1 MRIALVPNAFRG
13 SLTALQ
19 AVECLSAG
27 LRASALRSQLEL
39 IAMPLADGGDGTL
52 DVLLHGLGGTR
63 HTLTVSNARGAP
75 IAAEFGILGDGKTAI
90 IELARASGIELLP
103 RAERNPL
110 LTTTYGTGE
119 LIREAYRRGCRH
131 FLIGIGGSATNDGGA
146 GCLQALGAR
155 FLDAQGRDLPQGGGA
170 LQHLARVDISALRA
184 NFADATFTILCDV
197 TNPLIGA
204 QGASRVFAPQKG
216 ADPEMVEQLEAALTH
231 YAKVLERDL
240 GVRVADLEGGG
251 AAGGFGAGMAAA
263 LGAELAAGAP
273 ILMNLLNYEAKLE
286 GVQLLITGEGKL
298 DAQTEGGKAVQR
310 IAAAAAARRIP
321 VIAFAGT
328 VEATPSALASMG
340 ITAAWSILPSVTT
353 LSEALANAPLWLTRA
368 AHMLGNTLA
377 IMR

>member
-1 MRIALVPNAFRG
+1 MRIALAPNAFRG

-19 AVECLSAG
+19 AVECLTSG
-27 LRASALRSQLEL
+27 LRASALRSQLDL
-39 IAMPLADGGDGTL
+39 IPMPLADGGDGTL
-52 DVLLHGLGGTR
+52 DVLLRGLGGTR
-63 HTLTVSNARGAP
+63 YNLTVSNPRGAP
-75 IAAEFGILGDGKTAI
+75 ITAEFGILSDGKTAV
-90 IELARASGIELLP
+90 IELARASGIELLS

-110 LTTTYGTGE
+110 LTSTYGTGE

-155 FLDAQGRDLPQGGGA
+155 FLDADGRELPSGGGA
-170 LQHLARVDISALRA
+170 LQHLARIDVSALRA
-184 NFADATFTILCDV
+184 NLPDATFTILCDV

-204 QGASRVFAPQKG
+204 QGASRIFAPQKG

-231 YAKVLERDL
+231 YAKIVARDL
-240 GVRVADLEGGG
+240 GVDVATLEGGG
-251 AAGGFGAGMAAA
+251 AAGGFGAGMVAA
-263 LGAELAAGAP
+263 LGAELAPGAP
-273 ILMNLLNYEAKLE
+273 TVMNLLNYEAKLD
-286 GVQLLITGEGKL
+286 GVQLLITGEGKI

-310 IAAAAAARRIP
+310 IASAAAARGIP

-328 VEATPSALASMG
+328 IEATPSALAEMG
-340 ITAAWSILPSVTT
+340 ITAAWSILPAVTT

-377 IMR
+377 ISR

>member
-1 MRIALVPNAFRG
+1 MRIALAPNAFRG

-19 AVECLSAG
+19 AIECLATG
-27 LRASALRSQLEL
+27 LRASALRPHLDL
-39 IAMPLADGGDGTL
+39 VRMPLADGGDGTL
-52 DVLLHGLGGTR
+52 DVLLHGLSGTR
-63 HTLTVSNARGAP
+63 HSVTVSNARGAP
-75 IAAEFGILGDGKTAI
+75 ITAEFGILSDGKTAI

-155 FLDAQGRDLPQGGGA
+155 FLDANGRELPQGGGA
-170 LQHLARVDISALRA
+170 LRQLAHVDVSALRA
-184 NFADATFTILCDV
+184 NLPDAKFTILCDV
-197 TNPLIGA
+197 TSPLIGA
-204 QGASRVFAPQKG
+204 QGASRTFAPQKG

-231 YAKVLERDL
+231 YAEVLARDL
-240 GVRVADLEGGG
+240 GVDVAALQGGG

-263 LGAELAAGAP
+263 LGAELVLGAP
-273 ILMNLLNYEAKLE
+273 TVMSLLNYEAKLE
-286 GVQLLITGEGKL
+286 GVQLLITGEGKI
-298 DAQTEGGKAVQR
+298 DSQTESGKAVQR
-310 IAAAAAARRIP
+310 IAAAAAARHIP

-328 VEATPSALASMG
+328 IEATPSVLAEMG
-340 ITAAWSILPSVTT
+340 ITAAWSILPAVTT